1 MIQNCLFV
9 MLGGAVGALLRYGI
23 SRLMAGVTLL
33 SMPLGTLLVNI
44 AGSFLLGWLTG
55 IAQVHSNASR
65 PLMLMLTVGLC
76 GAFTTFSTF
85 SAENIKLLEN
95 GQFFSTLLYT
105 AASIFLG
112 FLLFWFGKSLAS

>member
-23 SRLMAGVTLL
+23 SRLMAGITLL

-44 AGSFLLGWLTG
+44 AGCFLLGWLTG

-95 GQFFSTLLYT
+95 GQLLSTLLYT

>member
-23 SRLMAGVTLL
+23 SRLMAGITFL

-44 AGSFLLGWLTG
+44 AGCFLLGWLTG

-95 GQFFSTLLYT
+95 GQFLSTLLYT

>member
-23 SRLMAGVTLL
+23 SRLMAGITLL

-44 AGSFLLGWLTG
+44 AGCFLLGWLTG

-95 GQFFSTLLYT
+95 GQFLSPLLYT

>member
-23 SRLMAGVTLL
+23 SRLMAGITLL

-44 AGSFLLGWLTG
+44 AGCFLLGWLTG

-85 SAENIKLLEN
+85 SAENIKLMEN
-95 GQFFSTLLYT
+95 GQLLSTLLYT

-112 FLLFWFGKSLAS
+112 FLLFWFGKSLSS